1 MEHFFYITK
10 ENSRWLQMNG
20 ITLKIIKDNHE
31 FMNAVSSNE
40 KNGKII
46 K

>member
-1 MEHFFYITK
+1 
-10 ENSRWLQMNG
+10 MNG
-20 ITLKIIKDNHE
+20 ITLKIIKDSNE

>member
-1 MEHFFYITK
+1 
-10 ENSRWLQMNG
+10 MNG
-20 ITLKIIKDNHE
+20 ITLKIIKDNNE